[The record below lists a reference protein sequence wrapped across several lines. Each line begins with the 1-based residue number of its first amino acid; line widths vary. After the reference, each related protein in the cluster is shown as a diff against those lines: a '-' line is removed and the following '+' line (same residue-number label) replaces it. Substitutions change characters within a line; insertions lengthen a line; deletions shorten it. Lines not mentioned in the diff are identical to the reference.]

1 MLSHKQ
7 KRDINILSGGRD
19 TVIYN
24 MCLSEDI
31 VQSVYGL
38 LGFCFDLFMYLF
50 ILKEH
55 FRRIKVGLRSI
66 SCGLIFFSALPFPL

>member
-7 KRDINILSGGRD
+7 KCDINILSGARD

-24 MCLSEDI
+24 MCSSEDI

-38 LGFCFDLFMYLF
+38 LGFCFDLFMYSF

-55 FRRIKVGLRSI
+55 FRLRRIKVGLTSI
-66 SCGLIFFSALPFPL
+66 SVV

>member
-7 KRDINILSGGRD
+7 KCDINILNGARD

-24 MCLSEDI
+24 MYSSEDI

-50 ILKEH
+50 
-55 FRRIKVGLRSI
+55 
-66 SCGLIFFSALPFPL
+66 